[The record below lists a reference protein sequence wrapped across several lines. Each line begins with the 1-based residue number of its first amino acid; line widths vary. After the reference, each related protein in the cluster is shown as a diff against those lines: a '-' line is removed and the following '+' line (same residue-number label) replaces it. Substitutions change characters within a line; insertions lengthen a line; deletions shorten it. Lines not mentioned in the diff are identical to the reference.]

1 LGAALS
7 GGLKVSIFNAMATLT
22 IEIPETV
29 DIDKKRIS
37 MIVASKLYEQGR
49 LSLGQ
54 ASDVAGLTKRA
65 FVELL
70 ADYGVSVFNF
80 PVSDLSKEMINA

>member
-1 LGAALS
+1 
-7 GGLKVSIFNAMATLT
+7 MATLT

-80 PVSDLSKEMINA
+80 PVSDLSKEMRWIRFSGSCATAEPHPAAI

>member
-1 LGAALS
+1 
-7 GGLKVSIFNAMATLT
+7 
-22 IEIPETV
+22 
-29 DIDKKRIS
+29 

-54 ASDVAGLTKRA
+54 ASDVASLTKRA
-65 FVELL
+65 FIELL

-80 PVSDLSKEMINA
+80 PASDLSKEMINA

>member
-1 LGAALS
+1 
-7 GGLKVSIFNAMATLT
+7 MATLT

-29 DIDKKRIS
+29 DIDKRRVS

-65 FVELL
+65 FIELL
-70 ADYGVSVFNF
+70 SDYGVSIFNF
-80 PVSDLSKEMINA
+80 PASDLSKEMTNA